1 MHVAP
6 MPTTSSSIPPS
17 TTSSKRGKILL
28 ALSLTLLIILT
39 VIDAFTTKHIPS
51 IIKSYLHFLQES
63 PSLGTLTIVFI
74 YMIATVL
81 FVPGSV
87 LTLGVSAALGNA
99 FGLFLGLLLS
109 SLAVFVGASIGSTLS
124 FLIARYLLF
133 DKVSEAKRSEAKR
146 SKLCGRPE
154 RLELR
159 VI

>member
-1 MHVAP
+1 
-6 MPTTSSSIPPS
+6 
-17 TTSSKRGKILL
+17 
-28 ALSLTLLIILT
+28 
-39 VIDAFTTKHIPS
+39 
-51 IIKSYLHFLQES
+51 
-63 PSLGTLTIVFI
+63 
-74 YMIATVL
+74 MIATVL

-146 SKLCGRPE
+146 SEASFVEDPSAWSYG
-154 RLELR
+154 
-159 VI
+159 